1 MNAYRVLWGGDERAE
16 EGRIVYA
23 HGRVFTCTDAI
34 YDPATNTTELWY
46 SPGGWRESGDA
57 A

>member
-16 EGRIVYA
+16 EGRIIWA
-23 HGRVFTCTDAI
+23 GGRVFTCVEAL
-34 YDPATNTTELWY
+34 YDETSHTTELWFE
-46 SPGGWRESGDA
+46 PGGWHENGDA